1 MYPSTDSDRKHHEE
15 NLKAI
20 FSFEHF
26 YDEQWRAISQ
36 LLAGK
41 RVLMIERTGF
51 GKSLCYQYPA
61 TQFNGT
67 TIVFSPLIALMRDQV
82 SSLKKRNISAALI
95 TCEQSPEENAHIL
108 ESAQAGKYKL
118 LYIAPERQENQAWIN
133 AVKNINVSMVVIDEA
148 HTISTWGHDFRPTFR
163 RIINLVRLLPKSTPL
178 LATTATANIRVQ
190 NDIVKQIGNNIT
202 TIRGSLSRDNFQL
215 YVIRNQ
221 SEEFKMKWLAENI
234 KILPGTGL
242 VYVGTR
248 TQAEYYTAW
257 LNFSGISTK
266 FYHAGLDAQQRV
278 EIENGLIEN
287 RWKCIISTNALGMGL
302 DKPDV
307 RFVIHTQ
314 IPVSPIHYYQEI
326 GRAGRDGKPAHAIL
340 LYNEAPSLINDG
352 YTCDCDLPLSFIN
365 NARPTEDKYADVIQC
380 LREEMLGERDL
391 MLRTNLKQNEIRTI
405 RADLIDQNIIRP
417 VNLDNRKYYEY
428 IPGAPDLNYSV
439 FERIRQVRLNELQSM
454 VEYVYTTQPRMDYLC
469 QFLDNDTLSKA
480 ICDNTSAPRLSD
492 FVSHKTEELFKKFS
506 SMFFPS
512 IDTAD
517 VMTKTI
523 DDFSLKISLEPCGKL
538 RVLYKDTD
546 VLYDG
551 ERFSGLPITISDT
564 LTTMAKK
571 YVISK
576 SHMSDGFASAYYGQS
591 EVGKIIHHSKYEN
604 GGDFPDELLGRVKTM
619 ILEKLGG
626 IRFDLLLYIP
636 PTVSGD
642 LVKNFAIRLSTD
654 IGIPLSDKLKKTRA
668 TDAQKVFRNA
678 YGKKANIHN
687 AFEIP
692 ANIVEGKTILLL
704 DDIYDSGATLK
715 EAGRMLT
722 QRGAKLIVPIVIAKT
737 IGGE

>member
-1 MYPSTDSDRKHHEE
+1 MYTSDDSDRKHHEK

-20 FSFEHF
+20 FGFEHF

-36 LLAGK
+36 LLVGK

-61 TQFNGT
+61 TQFKGT
-67 TIVFSPLIALMRDQV
+67 SIVFSPLIALMRNQV
-82 SSLKKRNISAALI
+82 TGLKKHNISAALI
-95 TCEQSPEENAHIL
+95 TCEQTPEENARIL
-108 ESAQAGKYKL
+108 ESAQEGKYKL

-133 AVKNINVSMVVIDEA
+133 AISHINVSMVVIDEA
-148 HTISTWGHDFRPTFR
+148 HTISTWGHDFRPAFR
-163 RIINLVRLLPKSTPL
+163 RIINLIRLLPKSTPV
-178 LATTATANIRVQ
+178 LASTATANIRVQ

-202 TIRGSLSRDNFQL
+202 TIRGPLSRDNFRL
-215 YVIRNQ
+215 FAIRTN

-234 KILPGTGL
+234 KSLPGTGL
-242 VYVGTR
+242 VYIGTR
-248 TQAEYYTAW
+248 AQAEYYTAW
-257 LNFSGISTK
+257 LNFFGISTM

-326 GRAGRDGKPAHAIL
+326 GRAGRDGQPAYAIL
-340 LYNEAPSLINDG
+340 LYNEAPSRINDG

-365 NARPTEDKYADVIQC
+365 NARPTEEKYADVIHC
-380 LREEMLGERDL
+380 LREEMLGERNL
-391 MLRTNLKQNEIRTI
+391 MLRTNLKKNEIRTI

-417 VNLDNRKYYEY
+417 VNLNNRKYYEY
-428 IPGAPDLNYSV
+428 INGAPDLEYSV
-439 FERIRQVRLNELQSM
+439 FERIRQIRLNELQAM
-454 VEYVYTTQPRMDYLC
+454 VDYVYTTIPRMNYLC
-469 QFLDNDTLSKA
+469 QFLDNDTPSKA
-480 ICDNTSAPRLSD
+480 ICDNTSAPSLPR
-492 FVSHKTEELFKKFS
+492 FVSPITEVMYKEFS
-506 SMFFPS
+506 SRFFPS
-512 IDTAD
+512 IETAD

-523 DDFSLKISLEPCGKL
+523 DDFSLKLSLDSCGKL
-538 RVLYKDTD
+538 RVSYKNTL

-551 ERFSGLPITISDT
+551 KRIPGLPITVSGT
-564 LTTMAKK
+564 LTTMAEQ
-571 YVISK
+571 YAIRK
-576 SHMSDGFASAYYGQS
+576 SHLSNGFASAYYGQS
-591 EVGKIIHHSKYEN
+591 EVGEIIHHSKYEN
-604 GGDFPDELLGRVKTM
+604 GGDFSDKLLGRVKTM
-619 ILEKLGG
+619 ILDKLDG
-626 IRFDLLLYIP
+626 IHFDLLLYIP
-636 PTVSGD
+636 PTISGD
-642 LVKNFAIRLSTD
+642 LVKNFAIKLSTE
-654 IGIPLSDKLKKTRA
+654 ICIPFSDKLKKTIV

-678 YGKKANIHN
+678 YGKKNN
-687 AFEIP
+687 VRDAFDIP

-715 EAGRMLT
+715 EAGRVLT